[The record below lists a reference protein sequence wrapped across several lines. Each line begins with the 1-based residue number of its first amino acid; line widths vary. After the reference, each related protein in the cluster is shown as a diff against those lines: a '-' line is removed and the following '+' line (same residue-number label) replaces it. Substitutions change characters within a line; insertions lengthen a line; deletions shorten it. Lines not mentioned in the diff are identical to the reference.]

1 MLVRTEALRI
11 RLALD
16 SRAMRTSVCIIG
28 CSRPNGLQPWYAC
41 FRIGPL
47 PPIEVFGAFLL
58 DGLIARVSWLTRGS
72 LRQGRSSLAAAHA
85 SAAEDFISAAED
97 FIARGDWREV
107 SLETREDLSP
117 NGCYRRNGLGASAGS
132 KVGARGDVSR
142 DDPSRFEPGKHKY
155 LLKQT

>member
-1 MLVRTEALRI
+1 MPAFASDRFHR
-11 RLALD
+11 
-16 SRAMRTSVCIIG
+16 SRYS
-28 CSRPNGLQPWYAC
+28 
-41 FRIGPL
+41 
-47 PPIEVFGAFLL
+47 GAFLL

-85 SAAEDFISAAED
+85 SAAEDFM
-97 FIARGDWREV
+97 ARGDLCEV

-142 DDPSRFEPGKHKY
+142 DDPSRFEP
-155 LLKQT
+155 

>member
-1 MLVRTEALRI
+1 M
-11 RLALD
+11 
-16 SRAMRTSVCIIG
+16 G
-28 CSRPNGLQPWYAC
+28 QPQHAC

-107 SLETREDLSP
+107 SLETR
-117 NGCYRRNGLGASAGS
+117 
-132 KVGARGDVSR
+132 ARQVQVFAENKCTFNRSVDATLNCNLYQCRTELIGQKS
-142 DDPSRFEPGKHKY
+142 
-155 LLKQT
+155 

>member
-1 MLVRTEALRI
+1 MPVRTEALRI

-58 DGLIARVSWLTRGS
+58 DGFIARVSWLTRGS

-85 SAAEDFISAAED
+85 SAAEDFM
-97 FIARGDWREV
+97 ARGDLCEV

-132 KVGARGDVSR
+132 KVGARGTFPVMIHPVS
-142 DDPSRFEPGKHKY
+142 EPGKHKY